1 EGWSPGHPILES
13 AERVIAFEVIDTG
26 IGIPPDKQRIVFEA
40 YQQADAGTSRKHGG
54 TGLGLAISR
63 ELAQLL
69 GGELKLHSVP
79 GSGSTFTLYLPSTYA
94 GPAVPTEPAPSIA
107 LGGRVA
113 MLGAPRGANAM
124 HDDRESID
132 PGDHVLLAVQ
142 SDGRLAQALIDAAHE
157 AGLKAVVAARGSEVQ
172 SLAQQF
178 PPLLISN
185 DGTLPDMHGWA
196 VLSRLK
202 HDPNLRHVPVQWIGR
217 GEDRVSAR
225 RRGAKA
231 SLARPLEPSDLRE
244 SVRALLADAL
254 DPTHRLLVVEGAST
268 AAGRLAE

>member
-1 EGWSPGHPILES
+1 
-13 AERVIAFEVIDTG
+13 
-26 IGIPPDKQRIVFEA
+26 
-40 YQQADAGTSRKHGG
+40 
-54 TGLGLAISR
+54 
-63 ELAQLL
+63 
-69 GGELKLHSVP
+69 
-79 GSGSTFTLYLPSTYA
+79 
-94 GPAVPTEPAPSIA
+94 
-107 LGGRVA
+107 
-113 MLGAPRGANAM
+113 
-124 HDDRESID
+124 
-132 PGDHVLLAVQ
+132 
-142 SDGRLAQALIDAAHE
+142 
-157 AGLKAVVAARGSEVQ
+157 GLKAVVAARGSEVQ

-178 PPLLISN
+178 PPLLISI

-268 AAGRLAE
+268 AAGRLAELAGGADIETSVTALGHDALALLQRTAFDCVLLDAAPRD